1 MIDHNMSDPKSNESS
16 KIVLAKWTDRFVAW
30 LIDFII
36 ISVISTSIIFASYG
50 TMYYEFEDEGF
61 WGESS
66 QYIPTSIIFFVYWTI
81 LEYKTSQTIGKKIL
95 NLKTVNISGDRV
107 NLKGILI
114 SSFGKSFLLPID
126 VILGWILTNEKRQR
140 VFNKLGDTVVVKIK
154 NYEDNSDLDYVKD

>member
-1 MIDHNMSDPKSNESS
+1 MSESNSNTSS

-36 ISVISTSIIFASYG
+36 ISVISTVIIFTLFG
-50 TMYYEFEDEGF
+50 TIYYEFEGEEF
-61 WGESS
+61 WAEST
-66 QYIPTSIIFFVYWTI
+66 QYFPTSSIFFVYWVI
-81 LEYKTSQTIGKKIL
+81 LEYKTGQTIGKKIM
-95 NLKTVNISGDRV
+95 NLKIIHVSGSRV
-107 NLKGILI
+107 SLKGSLI

-154 NYEDNSDLDYVKD
+154 ENTNNSDSDYVKD